1 MKQFVVQQ
9 LVSSKIFKKN
19 LKNNSRIL
27 SVSYKYSITAA
38 HCVNFAKSFGL
49 ANVHLHVGRQNV
61 TADVY
66 ADTPYSE
73 QYIIETAVTHP
84 SYSSVTGVND
94 IGYIKTKTDIR
105 FR

>member
-49 ANVHLHVGRQNV
+49 ANVFLHVGRQNV

-73 QYIIETAVTHP
+73 QYTIDSAVTHP
-84 SYSSVTGVND
+84 YYDEVNNLND
-94 IGYIKTKTDIR
+94 IGYIKTTSDIR
-105 FR
+105 YR